1 MSPRRSTI
9 EAWIGER
16 FALNLLTNMNILV
29 NDRPTEFDGSTVADL
44 VAQLGLPQN
53 GVAVAIGMDIVAR
66 TEWAHKAIAEGDK
79 VMIIRAASGG

>member
-1 MSPRRSTI
+1 
-9 EAWIGER
+9 
-16 FALNLLTNMNILV
+16 MNILV
-29 NDRPTEFDGSTVADL
+29 NDRPTEFQGSTVADL

-66 TEWAHKAIAEGDK
+66 AEWAHKAIAEGDK